1 MCLGGICVVKLN
13 LFFQME
19 KFFEDNP
26 EAGAGEA
33 ARGEAIEN
41 VSYNIKWLENNEKAI
56 ETWLDSNNNV

>member
-1 MCLGGICVVKLN
+1 
-13 LFFQME
+13 ME

-33 ARGEAIEN
+33 ARGEALEN

-56 ETWLDSNNNV
+56 EKWLDSNKV